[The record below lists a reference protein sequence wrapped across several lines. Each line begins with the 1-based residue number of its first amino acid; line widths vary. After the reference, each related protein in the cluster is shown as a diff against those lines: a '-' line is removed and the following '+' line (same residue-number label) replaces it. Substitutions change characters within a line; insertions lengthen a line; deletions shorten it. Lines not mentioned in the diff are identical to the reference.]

1 MGRPSG
7 TDSKL
12 RRSHGPAW
20 TDVRAPAEARKLII
34 LAVAVAGAAIAVI
47 LLVNGFTELVLGR
60 LHP

>member
-1 MGRPSG
+1 MASPE
-7 TDSKL
+7 
-12 RRSHGPAW
+12 

-60 LHP
+60 LHR